1 MFNRIQKLN
10 AKCYLYYLIYLSYRI
25 NKIKNI
31 KDITFII
38 KNISFFFKNANSD
51 IIITVL
57 TDCLNKYPLN
67 EERMRIISVL
77 QQNYELTN
85 GEFKQLDYQPECKKK
100 GKKNKTVELDFLE

>member
-85 GEFKQLDYQPECKKK
+85 GSEDYCCFILWISIVYSI
-100 GKKNKTVELDFLE
+100 NNNYAALL